1 MTTPDQPASSPDEQP
16 DAADDGSTQ
25 PIPSYPPAPTEP
37 PTAPYPDPGYS
48 QPPAA
53 QPEYGQQPYGQQPY
67 GQQPYGQAP
76 YGQQQYG
83 QQQYGQQTSG
93 QPPYGQ
99 PPYDQPQY
107 GQPPYTQP
115 PYAQPGYVP
124 PPGYALPRAP
134 EHPSANT
141 SMILGLVGLIGAFI
155 CGVPIFLCPFAWAMG
170 SRVKREIDASGGALG
185 GRDKAM
191 VGYVTG
197 IIGTVLLA
205 VGVVFLVFIIAVA
218 ATAPESS
225 TGIY

>member
-1 MTTPDQPASSPDEQP
+1 VTTPDQPASSPDEQP

-37 PTAPYPDPGYS
+37 PTAPYPEPGYS

-53 QPEYGQQPYGQQPY
+53 QPGYGQQPYGQA
-67 GQQPYGQAP
+67 PYGQAP

-83 QQQYGQQTSG
+83 QQYSQPQYGQQAPG
-93 QPPYGQ
+93 QQPYGQ
-99 PPYDQPQY
+99 QPYDQPQ
-107 GQPPYTQP
+107 
-115 PYAQPGYVP
+115 YAQPGYVP

-141 SMILGLVGLIGAFI
+141 SMILGLVGLVGAFI

-170 SRVKREIDASGGALG
+170 SRVKREIDASGGTLG

>member
-1 MTTPDQPASSPDEQP
+1 VTTPDQPASSPDEQP

-37 PTAPYPDPGYS
+37 PTAPYPEPGYS

-53 QPEYGQQPYGQQPY
+53 QPGYGQQPYGQA
-67 GQQPYGQAP
+67 PYGQAP

-83 QQQYGQQTSG
+83 QQYS
-93 QPPYGQ
+93 
-99 PPYDQPQY
+99 QPQY
-107 GQPPYTQP
+107 GQQAPGQQPYGQQ

-141 SMILGLVGLIGAFI
+141 SMILGLVGLVGAFI